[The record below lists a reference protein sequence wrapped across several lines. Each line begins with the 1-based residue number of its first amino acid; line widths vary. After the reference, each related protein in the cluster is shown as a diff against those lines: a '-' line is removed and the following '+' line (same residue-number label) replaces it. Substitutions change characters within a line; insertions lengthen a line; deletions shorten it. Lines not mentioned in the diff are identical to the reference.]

1 VCGAGVDGGG
11 GANAGAALFSWA
23 RDRERF
29 MHGPFELRITK
40 ELKESPKEILPP
52 FWVRFIDS
60 CFDHPDD
67 APATPAAKQNTE
79 SSCVLC

>member
-1 VCGAGVDGGG
+1 MCGAGVDSGG

-60 CFDHPDD
+60 CFDHPD
-67 APATPAAKQNTE
+67 ASAKQNTE